1 MMNLYKNIH
10 VFLAAVV
17 LSISCVKAE
26 MLRPVSVS
34 FSAESVCLSVEG
46 SRRGEDALTLS
57 WTGGADNAVYS
68 VLMDLAGN
76 DFKNAFIR
84 DVGTCPGRSVALGS
98 REVNMQIAGQWPQ
111 ELSENTLF
119 EFKLRAVLGDASF
132 ESEPVAVAI
141 RSYGSLVEDLWVAG
155 SSVPGGQHPGES
167 CRMLKCEGGKFVWTG
182 MLKTG
187 ELKFLPD
194 ADVEDVCFG
203 RGDNDSTL
211 VYHLPSAGGDP
222 VFEITRRGFYC
233 IILDTAELTVSMNL
247 PNVVFLGDSIT
258 NNWYN
263 NTSFL
268 KDYGFVN
275 MGVSGQTTGQMLQR
289 MGPQVLAAV
298 PDLVVFLGGVNDIAE
313 NDGPVS
319 DNFVIRSI
327 GKIASMARENGAG
340 VVLCSILPINEIY
353 WNPSVDVGDARDR
366 ILRINGMIEQLC
378 FDEDYVYCDYFNAMK
393 DGRGGIVQSL
403 TKDGLHP
410 NTAGYSV
417 MQPLVLSAITEAFRS
432 FRK

>member
-1 MMNLYKNIH
+1 MNSYKG
-10 VFLAAVV
+10 VLVCLAAVV
-17 LSISCVKAE
+17 LCLSCRKKDE
-26 MLRPVSVS
+26 LQPVSVS
-34 FSAESVCLSVEG
+34 LSAESVNLSVEG
-46 SRRGEDALTLS
+46 SRRGEAALTLS
-57 WTGGADNAVYS
+57 WTGGADNAEYS
-68 VLMDLAGN
+68 VLMDVVGH
-76 DFKNAFIR
+76 DFQNAFVDEI
-84 DVGTCPGRSVALGS
+84 GTCQGRSVTFGS
-98 REVNMQIAGQWPQ
+98 RELNKQIARWWPQ

-119 EFKLRAVLGDASF
+119 EFKLRATYNGVVV
-132 ESEPVAVAI
+132 ESESTAVTI
-141 RSYGSLVEDLWVAG
+141 RSYGSLFENLWLAG
-155 SSVPGGQHPGES
+155 TATSDGQHPGES
-167 CRMLKCEGGKFVWTG
+167 CGMTKCKGGKFVWTG
-182 MLKTG
+182 LLKEG
-187 ELKFLPD
+187 NLKFLPD
-194 ADVEDVCFG
+194 AAVDDVFFG
-203 RGDNDSTL
+203 RGCDDGTL
-211 VYHLPSAGGDP
+211 VYHLSSEGGNP

-233 IILDTAELTVSMNL
+233 IILDTAELTVSLNL

-289 MGPQVLAAV
+289 MGSQVLAAV